1 MERLSEIGRSG
12 EDSYARVLAELR
24 KKVSKIGKEMDI
36 IRAEN
41 KELQKFIKKELR
53 QCEVA

>member
-24 KKVSKIGKEMDI
+24 RKVTKIGKEMDI

>member
-1 MERLSEIGRSG
+1 MERLSKIGRSG
-12 EDSYARVLAELR
+12 EDSYSRVLAELR
-24 KKVSKIGKEMDI
+24 KKVGKIGKEMDI

>member
-1 MERLSEIGRSG
+1 MSKIGRSG
-12 EDSYARVLAELR
+12 EDSYSRVLAELR
-24 KKVSKIGKEMDI
+24 KKVGKIGKEMDI

-41 KELQKFIKKELR
+41 RELQKFIKKELR